1 MGLLRGD
8 SITVGFWAVPG
19 WRWGCYRAVYIGSVP
34 AEDIAVVFR
43 KESWEA
49 RADFS
54 QADVHRQVAIVLRTP
69 PFCSLQLQEPVQ
81 VEVFLQRLTDRAR
94 SRGCPYTY
102 LPREQGAR
110 GPRGVM
116 GMLWG

>member
-1 MGLLRGD
+1 MGRYRAA
-8 SITVGFWAVPG
+8 VGFP
-19 WRWGCYRAVYIGSVP
+19 P

-102 LPREQGAR
+102 LPREHGVYRAAR
-110 GPRGVM
+110 GPLWGPEGVM
-116 GMLWG
+116 GS

>member
-1 MGLLRGD
+1 MG
-8 SITVGFWAVPG
+8 FP
-19 WRWGCYRAVYIGSVP
+19 P

-102 LPREQGAR
+102 LPREHGVYRAAR
-110 GPRGVM
+110 GVLRGS
-116 GMLWG
+116 